1 MCKRAPQIAYTQS
14 VGYGIAPQQTLH
26 KSDSPFP
33 PGPSR
38 VYKLWTFL
46 WKCRRIPSRR
56 SRSRRALPEWVKET
70 YSGASLHYRRLSLRS
85 AQSLRCSLTLRAST
99 ISPIEK
105 PQLQRTSARG
115 EHCGETH
122 KGTTTLSAIREACLG
137 SLTPHKL
144 WENSGYV
151 QLIVSSESGWQ
162 NGQVSVS
169 VLQEHRSSGKRCIEG
184 RCRCQSAYPRCR
196 GDCRILGGPPRGQSV
211 QRGTKLK
218 PHQDDSVF
226 LRCGSKNLHFSSYL
240 RKKQVDK
247 PKLYLWFETMK
258 IIII

>member
-1 MCKRAPQIAYTQS
+1 MHRKDSVRAVLHLSKHCINQTHLFFLVLRVFINCKRYCEN
-14 VGYGIAPQQTLH
+14 VEG
-26 KSDSPFP
+26 F
-33 PGPSR
+33 
-38 VYKLWTFL
+38 
-46 WKCRRIPSRR
+46 RR
-56 SRSRRALPEWVKET
+56 SRSRRTLPEWVKET

-137 SLTPHKL
+137 SLSPHKL
-144 WENSGYV
+144 WENSGYA

-162 NGQVSVS
+162 NAQVS
-169 VLQEHRSSGKRCIEG
+169 VLQEHRSSGKRCTEG

-218 PHQDDSVF
+218 PRQDDSVF
-226 LRCGSKNLHFSSYL
+226 LRCGFKNLHFASYL
-240 RKKQVDK
+240 RKTSLHNVIYDLKQWKKCNLIVV
-247 PKLYLWFETMK
+247 TCSMTRV
-258 IIII
+258 

>member
-1 MCKRAPQIAYTQS
+1 MHRKDSVRAVLHLSKHCINQTHLFFLVLRVFINCKRYCEN
-14 VGYGIAPQQTLH
+14 VEG
-26 KSDSPFP
+26 F
-33 PGPSR
+33 
-38 VYKLWTFL
+38 
-46 WKCRRIPSRR
+46 RR
-56 SRSRRALPEWVKET
+56 SRSRRTLPEWVKET

-137 SLTPHKL
+137 SLSPHKL
-144 WENSGYV
+144 WENSGYA

-162 NGQVSVS
+162 NAQVS
-169 VLQEHRSSGKRCIEG
+169 VLQEHRSSGKRCTEG

-196 GDCRILGGPPRGQSV
+196 GDCRILGGPPRGPKRAERDQIKTSSRRFCVLEMWV
-211 QRGTKLK
+211 QELTFCKLFK
-218 PHQDDSVF
+218 
-226 LRCGSKNLHFSSYL
+226 KNKFTQ
-240 RKKQVDK
+240 R
-247 PKLYLWFETMK
+247 YLWFETMQK
-258 IIII
+258 I

>member
-1 MCKRAPQIAYTQS
+1 MC
-14 VGYGIAPQQTLH
+14 
-26 KSDSPFP
+26 
-33 PGPSR
+33 
-38 VYKLWTFL
+38 
-46 WKCRRIPSRR
+46 KCRRIPSRR

-137 SLTPHKL
+137 SLSPHKL
-144 WENSGYV
+144 WENSGYA

-162 NGQVSVS
+162 NVQVSVS
-169 VLQEHRSSGKRCIEG
+169 VLQEHRSSGKRCTEG
-184 RCRCQSAYPRCR
+184 RCRCQSAYPRFR
-196 GDCRILGGPPRGQSV
+196 GDCVILGGAPKGPKRAERDQIKTSSRWFCV
-211 QRGTKLK
+211 LEM
-218 PHQDDSVF
+218 
-226 LRCGSKNLHFSSYL
+226 LHFSSYL
-240 RKKQVDK
+240 RKTSWQ
-247 PKLYLWFETMK
+247 T
-258 IIII
+258 